1 MKNSEIKALS
11 LDELKERLKTERTN
25 SQNLKFAHSISPL
38 ENPLKIKEARKN
50 IARLNTEVSNRE
62 KSLNSQNA
70 K

>member
-38 ENPLKIKEARKN
+38 ENPLKIKEARKT

-62 KSLNSQNA
+62 KSLTSQNA

>member
-38 ENPLKIKEARKN
+38 ENPLKIRETRKT

-62 KSLNSQNA
+62 QSLNSQNA

>member
-11 LDELKERLKTERTN
+11 LDELKERLKAERTN

-38 ENPLKIKEARKN
+38 ENPLKIKEARKL

>member
-38 ENPLKIKEARKN
+38 ENPLKIKEARKL

>member
-11 LDELKERLKTERTN
+11 LEEVKDRLKTERTN

-38 ENPLKIKEARKN
+38 ENPLKIKEARKT

-62 KSLNSQNA
+62 KSLTSQNA

>member
-11 LDELKERLKTERTN
+11 LDELKEKLKTERTN

-38 ENPLKIKEARKN
+38 ENPLKIKEARKT

-62 KSLNSQNA
+62 KSINSQNA

>member
-1 MKNSEIKALS
+1 MKKSDINSLS
-11 LDELKERLKTERTN
+11 LDELKAQVKTERTN

-38 ENPLKIKEARKN
+38 ENPLKIKEARKT

-62 KSLNSQNA
+62 NSLNSQNA

>member
-1 MKNSEIKALS
+1 MKNSEITALS

-38 ENPLKIKEARKN
+38 ENPLKIKEARKT

>member
-38 ENPLKIKEARKN
+38 ENPLKIKEARKT

-62 KSLNSQNA
+62 QSLNSQNA